1 MKVNVWLKGTL
12 ITMGSA
18 LCGLMVTTGAS
29 ATTEPVTAEV
39 EFVAAILI
47 SETNALQF
55 GLLDTAIGNTETVV
69 IAPDGTVTDTFL
81 NVQGGTQAAAT
92 FDVTAVNL
100 KGITIRVANV
110 VTPGGS
116 GYALGTWRCDFVAAG
131 EGDCLTGINPT
142 AGAGVEEVRVGVTLT
157 GDGTSPSGIKN
168 STFDLIVIY
177 Q

>member
-1 MKVNVWLKGTL
+1 MKSIKLMKGFKA
-12 ITMGSA
+12 TMGSA
-18 LCGLMVTTGAS
+18 LLGLMLATAAG

-47 SETNALQF
+47 TETNALQF

-92 FDVTAVNL
+92 FDVTAVNG
-100 KGITIRVANV
+100 KGITVTVANV
-110 VTPGGS
+110 NTPVGS
-116 GYALGTWRCDFVAAG
+116 GYALGTWRCDFAGAG

-142 AGAGVEEVRVGVTLT
+142 AGPGAEEVRVGVTLT
-157 GDGTSPSGIKN
+157 GDGTSPSGVKN
-168 STFDLIVIY
+168 STFDLVVVY